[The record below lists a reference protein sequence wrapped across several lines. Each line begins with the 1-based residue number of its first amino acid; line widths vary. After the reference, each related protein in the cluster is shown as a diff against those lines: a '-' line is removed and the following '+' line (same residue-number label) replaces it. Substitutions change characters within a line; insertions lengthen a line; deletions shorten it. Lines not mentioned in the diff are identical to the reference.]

1 MNNNIQK
8 GNSEKFLLLSFVYEI
23 MPVKKIFKR
32 KNKVNVIEKNSLV
45 TVMNNITVSVLELTS
60 EKSWLSKLIFFAY
73 SCSVFNRALFINFN
87 FKSFSH
93 VKQQI
98 YK

>member
-8 GNSEKFLLLSFVYEI
+8 GNSEKFLLLSFAYEI

-45 TVMNNITVSVLELTS
+45 TVMKNITVSVLELTS
-60 EKSWLSKLIFFAY
+60 EKS
-73 SCSVFNRALFINFN
+73 
-87 FKSFSH
+87 
-93 VKQQI
+93 
-98 YK
+98 